1 MSLLLCRRTN
11 FIYASNYVETTD
23 NDNNSLNNDDDLLQ
37 KVTIEISECS
47 LCLLWLRLHKD
58 KKASYS
64 MVRGSIQW
72 TDKKR
77 ETKELQQIMEGAR
90 EIERLWSIA
99 RLPIRLEWSTQITV
113 NICVR
118 PRHMMK
124 SGHISV

>member
-58 KKASYS
+58 
-64 MVRGSIQW
+64 GSRQHPMDW
-72 TDKKR
+72 Q
-77 ETKELQQIMEGAR
+77 EEGD
-90 EIERLWSIA
+90 
-99 RLPIRLEWSTQITV
+99 
-113 NICVR
+113 
-118 PRHMMK
+118 
-124 SGHISV
+124 